1 MLLNFLVD
9 SDLQAYYPDMVSF
22 RRGGQVDYSDMIAKA
37 HEVVIRDII
46 NKGVN
51 PRLLMV
57 PIDLNRDATT
67 DPNHQHLE
75 SWTLSASDVGY
86 AWKGKGREGRFVI
99 TISDRTTGTGWD
111 FLLQGSNESDR
122 PADASTYWTTIKT
135 VVIVAANGE
144 GLTNYTFNDTYKW
157 YRLKVTKTDAVVGS
171 VAFTAGVYETVF
183 DNLIIYRALQMIASV
198 WRTEPNDQWD
208 MRYTEVKA
216 LYEDALNSIH
226 FWIDSDEDGIA
237 DSTEGQS
244 KVGGSFGSMPSIA

>member
-1 MLLNFLVD
+1 MLLNFLAD
-9 SDLQAYYPDMVSF
+9 SDLQAYYPDMISF

-57 PIDLNRDATT
+57 PIDLNRDADT

-144 GLTNYTFNDTYKW
+144 GSTNYTFTDLHKW
-157 YRLKVTKTDAVVGS
+157 YRVKVTKTDAVVGS
-171 VAFTAGVYETVF
+171 VVFTAGVYETAF
-183 DNLIIYRALQMIASV
+183 DALIAHKAMQFAFAG

-208 MRYTEVKA
+208 LRYEEAKQA
-216 LYEDALNSIH
+216 YIDALASVQ
-226 FWIDSDEDGIA
+226 FGIDSDEDGIA
-237 DSTEGQS
+237 DDSEGQS

>member
-1 MLLNFLVD
+1 MIQNFLLD
-9 SDLQAYYPDMVSF
+9 SDLEAKWPDLVSF
-22 RRGGQVDYSDMIAKA
+22 RRGGQIDYSDMIDAA
-37 HEVVIRDII
+37 HQIVMNDLI
-46 NKGVN
+46 NKGQD

-57 PIDLNRDATT
+57 PIDLNRDADT
-67 DPNHQHLE
+67 DPNYQHLE
-75 SWTLSASDVGY
+75 LWTLSASDVGY
-86 AWKGKGREGRFVI
+86 AWAGKWGRGRFVI
-99 TISDRTTGTGWD
+99 EISSRTASTGWD
-111 FLLQGSNESDR
+111 FLLQGSNELDR
-122 PADASTYWTTIKT
+122 PDDASTYWTTIKT